1 MRPGNKC
8 DENKKT
14 KNYCCFCSYF
24 ACFGDREKNHST
36 GVSRVQRKY
45 GILLDITKG
54 LTLESISRATL
65 YKGFDLLNKIVLKK
79 GLDGNWILE
88 SRFGAPGRKDLVE
101 GFLKELSGL
110 KGELRTDSKDLFGDF
125 EIDDATG
132 LHIILE
138 SGEGKVL
145 KHLVVGLK
153 KPGSSGN
160 FVRVYDSNQVLL
172 VPNELLMRLA
182 LFNKESPL
190 LDNNFLDLRILSF
203 DPSQVNRIEVGGS
216 FTKAPFILVREES
229 KDKNAA
235 PVWKF
240 DRPHRKDNIDTAKVG
255 LFLQN
260 ASTLWA
266 QQVLDPTPAP
276 YGFEKPFLNIRLVL
290 SSGQALGLILGAP
303 LAMEKTHYA
312 KTSPKNLVY
321 KVTDSTISNILKD
334 SSNFVRR

>member
-1 MRPGNKC
+1 M
-8 DENKKT
+8 KT
-14 KNYCCFCSYF
+14 KKLKVIVVFVLILLVL
-24 ACFGDREKNHST
+24 ALAKKNIQQGYRASKEN
-36 GVSRVQRKY
+36 VESS
-45 GILLDITKG
+45 LDITKG
-54 LTLESISRATL
+54 LTLESISRTTL

-79 GLDGNWILE
+79 GSDGNWILE
-88 SRFGAPGRKDLVE
+88 SRFNAPGRKDLVE
-101 GFLKELSGL
+101 GFLRELRDL
-110 KGELRTDSKDLFGDF
+110 KGELRADSKELLGDF
-125 EIDDATG
+125 QIDDATG

-153 KPGSSGN
+153 KPGLNGN
-160 FVRVYDSNQVLL
+160 FVRVYDSNKVIL

-182 LFNKESPL
+182 LFNNESPL

-216 FTKAPFILVREES
+216 FTKVPFILVREES

-240 DRPHRKDNIDTAKVG
+240 DHSRQKGDIDTAKVG

-266 QQVLDPTPAP
+266 QQVLDPTPAT
-276 YGFEKPFLNIRLVL
+276 YGFEKPFLNMKLVL

-321 KVTDSTISNILKD
+321 KVTDSITSNILKD